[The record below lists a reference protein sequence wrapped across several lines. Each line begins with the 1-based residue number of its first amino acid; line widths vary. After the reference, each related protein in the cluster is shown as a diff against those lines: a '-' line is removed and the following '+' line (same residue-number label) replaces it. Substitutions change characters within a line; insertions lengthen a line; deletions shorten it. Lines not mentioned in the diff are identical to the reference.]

1 MMTKSVLVI
10 DDDRAMVKTLCAV
23 LRLHGWDP
31 TAGYNAEDAIRE
43 ARGGTFAAVIMDVC
57 MPGLSGVEAFRV
69 IRQEYPDLP
78 IMLMT
83 AYANPE
89 LLAQAEREGVL
100 MILPKPLPL
109 PRLTETLAELARGGP
124 ILVLDDEPE
133 FLKTIAS
140 ILSAKHHAVLRATRL
155 EDALALL
162 SDSTAR
168 VIVMDLKLG
177 DLTPKDAVVAVKRV
191 SPEVL
196 LILYSGYPDL
206 LDETVATLPAGW
218 VYATLHKP
226 FAPDRLLELLN
237 GINRDQLH

>member
-1 MMTKSVLVI
+1 VNRSVLVI
-10 DDDRAMVKTLCAV
+10 DDDRSMVTTLCAV

-31 TAGYNAEDAIRE
+31 TAGYCGEDAIRE
-43 ARGGTFAAVIMDVC
+43 ARSAAFAAVIMDVC
-57 MPGLSGVEAFRV
+57 MPGLDGVEAFRV
-69 IRQEYPDLP
+69 LRQEFPALP

-109 PRLTETLAELARGGP
+109 AKLTETLAELARSGP
-124 ILVLDDEPE
+124 VLVVDDEPE

-140 ILSAKHHAVLRATRL
+140 ILTGRKHQVLRATGL
-155 EDALALL
+155 DEALALL
-162 SDSTAR
+162 GDSTAR
-168 VIVMDLKLG
+168 VIVMDLNLG
-177 DLTPKDAVVAVKRV
+177 DLTPQDAVLAVKRV

-206 LDETVATLPAGW
+206 LDETVATLPAGS

-226 FAPDRLLELLN
+226 FAPDHLLELLN
-237 GINRDQLH
+237 GINRPHPH

>member
-1 MMTKSVLVI
+1 MTRSVLVI

-23 LRLHGWDP
+23 LRLHGWNP
-31 TAGYNAEDAIRE
+31 TAGYCADDAIRE
-43 ARGGTFAAVIMDVC
+43 SRNGSFAAVIMDVC
-57 MPGLSGVEAFRV
+57 MPGQSGVEAFRI
-69 IRQEYPDLP
+69 IRQECPDLP
-78 IMLMT
+78 ILLMT

-109 PRLTETLAELARGGP
+109 TRLTETLADLARGGP

-133 FLKTIAS
+133 FLKTITS
-140 ILSAKHHAVLRATRL
+140 ILVSRRHSVLRATRL
-155 EDALALL
+155 EDALTML

-196 LILYSGYPDL
+196 LILYSGHPDL
-206 LDETVATLPAGW
+206 LNETVATLPDGW

-237 GINRDQLH
+237 GINRHQLH